1 MTIAG
6 TKVVSDNNFY
16 SAPAGWYPDP
26 LGLPQLRWWDSTQW
40 THQVAEA
47 RQPMVMQETTF
58 AWADDEP
65 EQEQEH
71 TSRRERRERDRRDPV
86 DTPAPTAQ
94 TLLQL
99 EPPSRDDVIRDS
111 VANPQ
116 YRTESPV
123 SDAQAAANAGAS
135 TPTQEQQHHTSP
147 LQSAAPQQ
155 TEQQQQRDESPL
167 FDSMRQAEGHS
178 TAQQQYADPS
188 AAQAQQ
194 QAQQQAEQRAQQ
206 QAHERAQQ
214 LAQQQAQQQAQQFA
228 QQTQNQQAQ
237 GQQAQGQ
244 PQQFG
249 QPQQGHPQQYAQPQ
263 AQPQQFAQPGQP
275 QQGGYYDAPVY
286 GQQINEPQAA
296 QYGYMQQFQAQPQ
309 AAGWVLHQGQALPDR
324 PDFRVIHTAAV
335 WVIALLPMLQLVVSL
350 LLLTAFGVG
359 ANQPLMLAV
368 WLIPYP
374 LGVLLAFVDQR
385 ALKADGRQ
393 HTAHWALALAG
404 APVYL
409 VMRAISSLREA
420 GKGFGPELAWI
431 GLGIL
436 LIGSIIAVPGLAIAT
451 APGVFAAEAESS
463 IQADAAANGTTIDV
477 TCPTS
482 PPVLFDQRFICEGV
496 RADGSILNIEVS
508 LQRVNGWIAWRVD
521 DWGIYIVG

>member
-1 MTIAG
+1 M
-6 TKVVSDNNFY
+6 SDNNFY

-58 AWADDEP
+58 KWADDEP
-65 EQEQEH
+65 EVEQEL
-71 TSRRERRERDRRDPV
+71 TSRRERRERDRRDNV

-99 EPPSRDDVIRDS
+99 EPPSRDDVVQDS

-116 YRTESPV
+116 YRTESPI
-123 SDAQAAANAGAS
+123 SDATADAQAANAAS
-135 TPTQEQQHHTSP
+135 TQQQQH
-147 LQSAAPQQ
+147 APQQ
-155 TEQQQQRDESPL
+155 QQQQHDQSPL
-167 FDSMRQAEGHS
+167 FDSMSKLSSAAAS
-178 TAQQQYADPS
+178 AQQQHEESQHFDSMSQLA
-188 AAQAQQ
+188 AAAAAAAQAEAAAQAQAQAQQ
-194 QAQQQAEQRAQQ
+194 QAQFAQQ
-206 QAHERAQQ
+206 QY
-214 LAQQQAQQQAQQFA
+214 AQQQGQPQQYAGQPGQYGQPQQGQPQQYAQQP
-228 QQTQNQQAQ
+228 
-237 GQQAQGQ
+237 GQ

-249 QPQQGHPQQYAQPQ
+249 QPQQQ
-263 AQPQQFAQPGQP
+263 
-275 QQGGYYDAPVY
+275 GYYGAPVY
-286 GQQINEPQAA
+286 GQQVNEPQAA
-296 QYGYMQQFQAQPQ
+296 QYGYTQPYQAQPQ

-335 WVIALLPMLQLVVSL
+335 WIIALIPMLQLVVSL

-368 WLIPYP
+368 WFVPYFIT
-374 LGVLLAFVDQR
+374 VLLAYVDHR

-393 HTAHWALALAG
+393 HTAHWALAFAG

-409 VMRAISSLREA
+409 IMRAISSLREA

-431 GLGIL
+431 GLTIL
-436 LIGSIIAVPGLAIAT
+436 LLGSIIAVPGLAIAT
-451 APGVFAAEAESS
+451 APAVFAAEAENS
-463 IQADAAANGTTIDV
+463 IEADAMANGTTVDV
-477 TCPTS
+477 TCPAS
-482 PPVLFDQRFICEGV
+482 PPVLFEQRFICEGL

-521 DWGIYIVG
+521 DWGIYVVG